1 MIRVRGTVGAWPV
14 DLQIELDDQ
23 DWAALARQASAEPA
37 TTAAAARPSDDDP
50 LWSRAQALL
59 REAGE
64 LEGPELLAALAALA
78 GSDQAGK
85 RLLVRL
91 RHSDQVEIVQRG
103 EAPLYRWIAQ

>member
-23 DWAALARQASAEPA
+23 DWAALARQASAGPA
-37 TTAAAARPSDDDP
+37 ATAAAARPSGDDP

-59 REAGE
+59 RETGE
-64 LEGPELLAALAALA
+64 FEGPELLAALAALA

-103 EAPLYRWIAQ
+103 EAPLYRWIAD